1 MQRISIYT
9 PTDHFLSIQNSI
21 NADRKSMQRILI
33 YNSFLSASK
42 SNSSTSISPTHQN
55 SNQIMHAMLT
65 SSLSQ
70 SPSHLP
76 SNHSGSRS
84 MYFNL
89 LPPVGRVGGRGVG
102 WRVGAGTVGAGA
114 GAGPHQNC
122 AVAGAGNDRARKDT
136 AATTVERDAEADRRG
151 MIGSFDVGFIFP
163 RVQKSSRFSDPSK
176 RQNEVA
182 DIDEDTV

>member
-1 MQRISIYT
+1 MQRFSIYT
-9 PTDHFLSIQNSI
+9 STDHFLAIQNSI

-76 SNHSGSRS
+76 SNHSGSLS

-89 LPPVGRVGGRGVG
+89 LPPVGNVGGRGVG
-102 WRVGAGTVGAGA
+102 CRVGAGTVGAGT
-114 GAGPHQNC
+114 GAGSHDQNC
-122 AVAGAGNDRARKDT
+122 AVAGAGNDKVRKDT
-136 AATTVERDAEADRRG
+136 ATTTVERDAEADRRG
-151 MIGSFDVGFIFP
+151 MIG
-163 RVQKSSRFSDPSK
+163 
-176 RQNEVA
+176 
-182 DIDEDTV
+182 TL